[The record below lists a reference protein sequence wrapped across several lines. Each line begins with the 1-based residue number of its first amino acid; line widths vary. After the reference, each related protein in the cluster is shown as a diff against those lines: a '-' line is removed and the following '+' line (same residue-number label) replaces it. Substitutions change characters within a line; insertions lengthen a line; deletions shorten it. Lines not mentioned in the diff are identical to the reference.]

1 MYFRLSLG
9 FEPRLAYVS
18 AGNTSGWVL
27 LLYFDTHCNTSE
39 WVLKILQ
46 VCAGVRRCV
55 RVCAGVCGCACA
67 RVCAGARGCGYVM
80 WSVVGGIT
88 GVFIYSDEFAQLTS
102 TQVVSLG

>member
-1 MYFRLSLG
+1 MYFKLSLG

-55 RVCAGVCGCACA
+55 RVCAGVCGFAW
-67 RVCAGARGCGYVM
+67 VCAGMRECVWVHAGVVM
-80 WSVVGGIT
+80 
-88 GVFIYSDEFAQLTS
+88 
-102 TQVVSLG
+102 